1 MINNFL
7 ETKAGKRIAAGF
19 AVFVVVVIGTI
30 IYAFMTKEP
39 GYVVQQRLCWSSRSV
54 YQECFTG

>member
-7 ETKAGKRIAAGF
+7 ETNAGNRIAAGF
-19 AVFVVVVIGTI
+19 AVFVVVVIGAI

-39 GYVVQQRLCWSSRSV
+39 ESASANN
-54 YQECFTG
+54 EDKT